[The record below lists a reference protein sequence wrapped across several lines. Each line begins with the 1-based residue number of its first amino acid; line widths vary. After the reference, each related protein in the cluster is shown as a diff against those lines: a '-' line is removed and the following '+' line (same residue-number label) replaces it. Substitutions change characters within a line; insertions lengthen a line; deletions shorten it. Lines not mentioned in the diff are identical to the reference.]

1 MDPHEMKMSY
11 YVSVF
16 GTLSGR
22 SCCPEPPGVE
32 DVADSP
38 GGDWPILVGS
48 SCKTSPLNQA

>member
-1 MDPHEMKMSY
+1 MLSTKIDKILCFMDPHEMKMSY

-38 GGDWPILVGS
+38 GGG
-48 SCKTSPLNQA
+48 

>member
-1 MDPHEMKMSY
+1 MVYFAIFSTTNDKILCFMDPHEMKMSY

-38 GGDWPILVGS
+38 GGG
-48 SCKTSPLNQA
+48 